1 MRQNIGCYTPME
13 LHTGGLVMIITPEQ
27 AALKAQERFDHLLD
41 LVRQASHD
49 GERIDTVERD
59 LMRHLLALGHDLLA
73 LFIAKQGDG
82 DLGPTMQTSEGRA
95 LHRLPEAHTRRYVS
109 IFGEFTLPRVVY
121 GTREGQKIECVP
133 LDQRLGLPEG
143 DFSYVLEDWG
153 QRFCLKE
160 SFAEAGRSLEML
172 LGLNLGRRTLEQMN
186 RTVASYALAFRAA
199 IDPPSPEEEGTLLV
213 VTGDGKGVPMRKPE
227 PDGPQPHHRP
237 TKGEKRNKK
246 QMACVGAV
254 YSIEPFV
261 RTADDILDEV
271 LRDKRSKDRPKPR
284 HKHVWAEMIR
294 EVEGQPPVTAKD
306 GLFCQ
311 LFDELAVRNL
321 GQNRPVVCLMDGERS
336 LWDAQEAFFPE
347 AVGVLDL
354 FHVLERVWGVAH
366 CVHKEGSDEAE
377 QFVEGR
383 LRDLLEGRVGSV
395 IEGFRR
401 RLTEKRLR
409 GNKRQVVRSAIEYL
423 ENNRDHLKY
432 DEYLAAGYPI
442 GSGVA
447 EGACRHLV
455 KDRLEQ
461 TGMRWTVSG
470 AQAMLHVRA
479 LYLNDQWDDYL
490 EFRVEQEQE
499 RLYQRDAA

>member
-1 MRQNIGCYTPME
+1 ME

-73 LFIAKQGDG
+73 LFLAKQGDG

-95 LHRLPEAHTRRYVS
+95 LHRLPEAHARRYVS

-133 LDQRLGLPEG
+133 LDERLGLPAG
-143 DFSYVLEDWG
+143 DFSYVLEDRG

-172 LGLNLGRRTLEQMN
+172 LGLRLGRRTLEQIN
-186 RTVASYALAFRAA
+186 RDVAGYAPAFREA
-199 IDPPSPEEEGTLLV
+199 IEPPSPEEEGALLV
-213 VTGDGKGVPMRKPE
+213 VTADGKGVPMRKPE
-227 PDGPQPHHRP
+227 PEGPQPHHRR
-237 TKGEKRNKK
+237 TKGVKANTKR
-246 QMACVGAV
+246 MACVGAV

-261 RTADDILDEV
+261 GTADDILDEV
-271 LRDKRSKDRPKPR
+271 LRDKRAKDRPKPQ

-311 LFDELAVRNL
+311 LFDELTARKV
-321 GQNRPVVCLMDGERS
+321 GQDRPVICLMDGERS
-336 LWDAQEAFFPE
+336 LWDAREAYFPE

-366 CVHKEGSDEAE
+366 C
-377 QFVEGR
+377 FT
-383 LRDLLEGRVGSV
+383 
-395 IEGFRR
+395 RR
-401 RLTEKRLR
+401 
-409 GNKRQVVRSAIEYL
+409 G
-423 ENNRDHLKY
+423 
-432 DEYLAAGYPI
+432 
-442 GSGVA
+442 
-447 EGACRHLV
+447 
-455 KDRLEQ
+455 
-461 TGMRWTVSG
+461 VSG
-470 AQAMLHVRA
+470 TAA
-479 LYLNDQWDDYL
+479 LVVVDLS
-490 EFRVEQEQE
+490 
-499 RLYQRDAA
+499 